1 MTGTYRGDPTL
12 RPREIMALEQS
23 KGNPCSYK
31 QAWRTLGAARAEAVG
46 GEAEWVDPCRRT
58 ISELAMG
65 FGFRF
70 NDKIV
75 DTLMPGGEHLKVS
88 NEFISLARQ
97 GQWIIYCFQEEYGVQ
112 GLLGRKV
119 SIP

>member
-1 MTGTYRGDPTL
+1 
-12 RPREIMALEQS
+12 
-23 KGNPCSYK
+23 
-31 QAWRTLGAARAEAVG
+31 
-46 GEAEWVDPCRRT
+46 
-58 ISELAMG
+58 MG